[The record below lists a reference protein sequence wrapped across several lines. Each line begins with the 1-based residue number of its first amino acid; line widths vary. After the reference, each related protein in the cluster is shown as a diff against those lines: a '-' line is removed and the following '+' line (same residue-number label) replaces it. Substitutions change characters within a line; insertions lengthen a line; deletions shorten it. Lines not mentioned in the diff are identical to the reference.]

1 MKTDQ
6 FDDSIKKKLDGIQPT
21 FQEEDWDKF
30 QAFAQAHQVPYW
42 KVLVSK
48 QAMYIAASIT
58 IVSLLFTTLTQ
69 YYAKKDL
76 QQQLISVT
84 ETKDS
89 LLVEKQMLAQQVKQQ
104 EQKNVE
110 LALALSTSQNQ
121 EKQLKASVQRLNM
134 EKHSSTEADFSS
146 GDWQVAHQGS
156 LHKGQTAIG
165 NTERD
170 SQGNL
175 IVKSADESEESIAK
189 NLAIPDWRKLKSKT
203 WKLDSADTKAQISKT
218 NFTYYEPED
227 TTQGPQRMRFS
238 LADAYV
244 RAGVGGV
251 VSKAQLGVGAH
262 VELFLDKR
270 LSITAGIQYSQL
282 AVQRYPNDDHFKM
295 RNDFDFRVNFAP
307 KIPFGSPIKNIE
319 EQSTL
324 VQVPIR
330 IGYYLPLKSDF
341 YLLGKVGTDLDISGT
356 RRVDFDF
363 RDKNIEQTVNNV
375 NSSIETKLFNNYVV
389 SLGMEKRF
397 NNFSIQLTP
406 TYIFEQKSVNYRK
419 DYGLGGELKLNYTF

>member
-30 QAFAQAHQVPYW
+30 QAFTQAHQVPYW

-76 QQQLISVT
+76 QQQLILVT

-89 LLVEKQMLAQQVKQQ
+89 LLVEKQLLAQQVEQQ

-121 EKQLKASVQRLNM
+121 EKQLKASVQRLKVENYP
-134 EKHSSTEADFSS
+134 STEVDFSS
-146 GDWQVAHQGS
+146 GDWEVAHQGL

-165 NTERD
+165 NTRRD

-175 IVKSADESEESIAK
+175 IIKNAEESIVK

-203 WKLDSADTKAQISKT
+203 WILDSVDTKAHISKT
-218 NFTYYEPED
+218 DFTYYEPED
-227 TTQGPQRMRFS
+227 TTQGSQRMHFS

-244 RAGVGGV
+244 RAALGGV

-295 RNDFDFRVNFAP
+295 RNDFDFRVKFAP

-319 EQSTL
+319 EQNTL

-341 YLLGKVGTDLDISGT
+341 YVLGKVGTDLDISGT
-356 RRVDFDF
+356 RRIDFDF
-363 RDKNIEQTVNNV
+363 RDKNIEQTISNI
-375 NSSIETKLFNNYVV
+375 NSSLETKLLNNYVV

>member
-48 QAMYIAASIT
+48 QALYIAASIT

-84 ETKDS
+84 QIKDS
-89 LLVEKQMLAQQVKQQ
+89 LLVEKEMLAQQVEQQ
-104 EQKNVE
+104 EQKNAE
-110 LALALSTSQNQ
+110 LALALGNSQNQ
-121 EKQLKASVQRLNM
+121 EKRLNAFVQKLTV
-134 EKHSSTEADFSS
+134 EKHQPTETDFNS
-146 GDWQVAHQGS
+146 GDWEVAQQGS

-175 IVKSADESEESIAK
+175 IIKSSDKSIAK
-189 NLAIPDWRKLKSKT
+189 NLAIPDWRKLKPKT

-251 VSKAQLGVGAH
+251 VAKAQLGIGAH

-270 LSITAGIQYSQL
+270 LSIPAGIQYSQL
-282 AVQRYPNDDHFKM
+282 AVQRYPNDEHFKM

-307 KIPFGSPIKNIE
+307 KIPFGAPIKNIQ
-319 EQSTL
+319 EQSAL
-324 VQVPIR
+324 VQIPIR

-363 RDKNIEQTVNNV
+363 RDKNVEQTINNV
-375 NSSIETKLFNNYVV
+375 NSSLETKLFNNYVV